1 MRSPPPADLGVITS
15 YFNPCGFRT
24 RAENFERFA
33 EPLRAAKVPLVVV
46 EAAFGDEPFTLPS
59 RHAPLRIRGRSLMWQ
74 KERLLNVALAHL
86 PPQVTKVVWL
96 DADVCFED
104 PDWLQATSR
113 ALDQVPIVQPFDEVV
128 RLPRGHASFAGEGER
143 WRSFAAIYG
152 SDPQRLLCG
161 DFAAHGHTGF
171 AWAARRALLTRHGLY
186 DACIAGSGDHMM
198 AHAFCGDWES
208 PCIRRILGQGGAHLR
223 FFRAWS
229 KRLYADVRARVGC
242 VPGRVLHLWHGELAN
257 RRYVLRNREL
267 AGFDFDP
274 TRDVRVDASGCWT
287 WASEKPALHAWASDY
302 FRQRREDD
310 DALAPAPLQRESA

>member
-1 MRSPPPADLGVITS
+1 LRSAFPADLGVVTS

-33 EPLRAAKVPLVVV
+33 EPLRASGLPLVVV
-46 EAAFGDEPFTLPS
+46 EAAFGAEPFTLDPS
-59 RHAPLRIRGRSLMWQ
+59 HAPLRVRGRDLMWQ
-74 KERLLNVALAHL
+74 KERLLNLALAQL
-86 PPQVTKVVWL
+86 PAQCTKVVWL
-96 DADVCFED
+96 DADVAFED
-104 PDWLQATSR
+104 PEWAHATSQ
-113 ALDQVPIVQPFDEVV
+113 ALERVPIVQPFDEVV
-128 RLPRGHASFAGEGER
+128 RLPRGHLRFTGEGER
-143 WRSFAAIYG
+143 WSGFGAVYAK
-152 SDPQRLLCG
+152 DPQRLLGG

-171 AWAARRALLTRHGLY
+171 AWGARREVLTRHGLY

-208 PCIRRILGQGGAHLR
+208 PCIRRILGPRGAHLR

-229 KRLYADVRARVGC
+229 KRLYGDVRARVRS
-242 VPGRVLHLWHGELAN
+242 VPGRILHFWHGETAN

-274 TRDVRVDASGCWT
+274 ALDVRVDDAGCWA
-287 WASEKPALHAWASDY
+287 WSSEKPQLHAWATDY

-310 DALAPAPLQRESA
+310 DGAPDLLNVSA